1 MLLLSK
7 WYSPEIP
14 ESFAYIGEVMFI
26 ASKDVAQELSIN
38 SIHVS
43 WDWKGMLA
51 LGIFLVLGDCSQSY
65 SLMANLEEF
74 SVGKVGY
81 KWC

>member
-1 MLLLSK
+1 MSLG
-7 WYSPEIP
+7 
-14 ESFAYIGEVMFI
+14 IG
-26 ASKDVAQELSIN
+26 
-38 SIHVS
+38 
-43 WDWKGMLA
+43 KGWLA
-51 LGIFLVLGDCSQSY
+51 LGIFLVLGDYSQSY